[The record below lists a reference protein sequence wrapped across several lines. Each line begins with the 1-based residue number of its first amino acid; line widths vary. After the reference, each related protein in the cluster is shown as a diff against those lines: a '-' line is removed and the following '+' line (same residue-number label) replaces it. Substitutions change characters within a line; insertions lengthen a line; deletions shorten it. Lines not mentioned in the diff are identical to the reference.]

1 MWSYFA
7 ERNEKKTKHYCLFH
21 IPFVNGTLLAKSL
34 YDTRYYSTK
43 TMLISM
49 HLLSKK
55 KRKQMFSN
63 KPNLETNVCI
73 KERRNKIKENEC
85 KVTTLYYHLRSIWPF
100 FWVVLHSIYLTI
112 NTISFGLIINCFE
125 YIDLWLQISLDYF
138 WIFFMSS
145 ISFSSR
151 SMVSFTVSSSLVKS
165 PIALPISFKL
175 NSPLKWK
182 KVWNLQRFYQHT
194 CCFFLVVISL
204 GLHTLFGYQI

>member
-1 MWSYFA
+1 
-7 ERNEKKTKHYCLFH
+7 
-21 IPFVNGTLLAKSL
+21 
-34 YDTRYYSTK
+34 
-43 TMLISM
+43 
-49 HLLSKK
+49 
-55 KRKQMFSN
+55 MFSK

-182 KVWNLQRFYQHT
+182 KSMKFTTLLQTYVL
-194 CCFFLVVISL
+194 CFFSSL
-204 GLHTLFGYQI
+204 YH